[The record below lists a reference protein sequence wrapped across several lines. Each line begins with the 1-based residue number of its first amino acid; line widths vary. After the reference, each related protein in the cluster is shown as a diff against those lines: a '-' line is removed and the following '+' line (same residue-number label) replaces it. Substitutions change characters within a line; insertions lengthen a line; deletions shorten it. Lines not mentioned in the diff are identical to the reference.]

1 MTITIVLILIISGV
15 FVGFINTLSAGG
27 TTISI
32 ALYLALG
39 LPAQT
44 ANAIN
49 RVGVLIQNGFASA
62 VFYRKHLINYK
73 QILLYAI
80 PVLIGSLVGSLVAI
94 KLDKEV
100 FDICLVGVLLLMI
113 VFLCV
118 ERKNREKEER
128 EFSLRLYLIALPLF
142 FITGFYGG
150 FVQTGTGF
158 LLIAVV
164 GTVLGYDLL
173 KTTVAKNTIMFLYT
187 IVAMIV
193 FLQRGGIETKYWV
206 YGLIHSIGNIIGS
219 YIATR
224 YALKK
229 GSKLVKIIIICVI
242 ILTSLDLLG
251 IVDFQIIFK
260 NFVN

>member
-1 MTITIVLILIISGV
+1 MTISIVLILIILGI

-27 TTISI
+27 TTLSI

-39 LPAQT
+39 LPAQV

-49 RVGVLIQNGFASA
+49 RVGVLIQNGFATY
-62 VFYRKHLINYK
+62 VFYRKHLIDYK
-73 QILLYAI
+73 ILLLYAI
-80 PVLIGSLVGSLVAI
+80 PVLIGSFVGSLVAI
-94 KLDKEV
+94 KLDESI
-100 FDICLVGVLLLMI
+100 FDICLVVVLLLMI

-118 ERKNREKEER
+118 ERKTKQKEEKK
-128 EFSLRLYLIALPLF
+128 FSLKLYLIAFPLF
-142 FITGFYGG
+142 LITGFYGG
-150 FVQTGTGF
+150 FIQTGAGF

-164 GTVLGYDLL
+164 GSVLGYDLL

-187 IVAMIV
+187 IIAMIV
-193 FLQRGGIETKYWV
+193 FLQRGGIEMKYWI

-229 GSKLVKIIIICVI
+229 GNKALKIIIIGVI
-242 ILTSLDLLG
+242 ILTAINLLG
-251 IVDFQIIFK
+251 IVDLEIFFK
-260 NFVN
+260 KFIN